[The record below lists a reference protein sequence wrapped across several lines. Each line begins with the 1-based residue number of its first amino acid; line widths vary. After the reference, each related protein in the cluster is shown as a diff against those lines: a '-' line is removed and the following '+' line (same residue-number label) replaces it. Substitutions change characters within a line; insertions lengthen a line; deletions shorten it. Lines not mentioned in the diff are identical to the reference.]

1 VPKPT
6 RKPEADGAPTES
18 ENENESAA
26 NSLVQMRR
34 GDAEAAGDHG
44 NAGDEDA
51 GGDREGDVPRR
62 RGAKRARGGKALRK
76 ADEPADIPNPNPNP
90 APPLPPTGEA
100 PDPSSA

>member
-1 VPKPT
+1 
-6 RKPEADGAPTES
+6 
-18 ENENESAA
+18 
-26 NSLVQMRR
+26 MRR

-51 GGDREGDVPRR
+51 GGDREVDVPRR

-76 ADEPADIPNPNPNP
+76 VDEPANNPNP